1 MNMTQRGIATL
12 LRSAI
17 TGEKLPLPEGFDLA
31 EAMGAVDAHHIHTLV
46 FEGAARCGLDK
57 KSESMQR
64 LFQIYLRNLAKS
76 EGQLRQLKRIFTAF
90 DEAGIEYMPLK
101 GSRMKYRYPKPELR
115 AMGDADILIRREQ
128 YEQITPIMEGLG
140 FRFSHESD
148 HELIWLHPQLM
159 VELHKWVIPSYNE
172 DFYAYFGDGW
182 RLATVKDGTRYAMK
196 PEDERIYFL
205 THFAKHFRDGGIGCR
220 HVVVLWVFLRN
231 NPGLVEA
238 YISGELEKLRL
249 GEFDR
254 NIRAMIGAWFGE
266 DAGDDRTELMT
277 DYIFASGSWGDEDSK
292 LLSREVKRSKHA
304 LPGMEGKAVSLW
316 QQLFL
321 KREYMER
328 DYPVL
333 KKYPWLLPAMWAYPP
348 VKRLIIDGHKLDL
361 HKKNLEVI
369 SKESVRSREQ
379 MLRFVGLDYWF

>member
-1 MNMTQRGIATL
+1 MNLTQRGIAIL
-12 LRSAI
+12 LRCAV
-17 TGEKLPLPEGFDLA
+17 TGEKLPLPEGFDLGQ
-31 EAMGAVDAHHIHTLV
+31 AMDTVNAHHIHTLF
-46 FEGAARCGLDK
+46 FEGAVRCGLDK
-57 KSESMQR
+57 KSEPMQR
-64 LFQIYLRNLAKS
+64 LFQIYLRSLAKS
-76 EGQLRQLKRIFTAF
+76 EGQLRQLKRIFAAF
-90 DEAGIEYMPLK
+90 DEAGVDYMPLK

-115 AMGDADILIRREQ
+115 TMGDADILIRREQ
-128 YEQITPIMEGLG
+128 YDRITPIMEALG
-140 FRFSHESD
+140 FTFSHESD

-182 RLATVKDGTRYAMK
+182 RLATVCHGTRYAMK
-196 PEDERIYFL
+196 PEDEWIYML

-220 HVVVLWVFLRN
+220 HVVDLWVFLRS
-231 NPGLVEA
+231 NPGLDEG
-238 YISGELEKLRL
+238 YIAGELEKLRL
-249 GEFDR
+249 AEFYD
-254 NIRAMIGAWFGE
+254 NIRALTGVWFADG
-266 DAGDDRTELMT
+266 AGDDRTELMT

-304 LPGMEGKAVSLW
+304 LPGMDGKAVYLW

-333 KKYPWLLPAMWAYPP
+333 KKHPWLLPALWAYRP

-379 MLRFVGLDYWF
+379 MLQFVGLDYWF